1 MLHYLLRKKSVK
13 REVFYKNNAV
23 NILENAKVKKL
34 AVFIEQICKTEGKYI
49 EKLSISPDN
58 AIKSI
63 LNQYSEFKPSIQA
76 CLKDRKNYVN
86 EIIRFSQNQDA
97 IKDNVSLIWFKKFL
111 KYILECTKHG
121 LHMAQSFMNKILGI
135 NLTEGSGKGFLKNYK
150 PEVTIGGAVIAG
162 TGICLGIVSA
172 VVLLGI
178 GLWLYST
185 GKIVRKLSSK
195 PSILEKIKEKGIKWF
210 GREEDDL
217 PDDLLPPDLDVP
229 NVTMSFNINTSES
242 MIQFAKDSVKL
253 KLFQVVLK
261 VFFLF
266 CLKSI
271 LSLYMCDA
279 AAFMLTVLFAL
290 FTPGMNLIT
299 FLLLWMFIGC
309 CSIYKYVTYNR
320 TIVEET

>member
-121 LHMAQSFMNKILGI
+121 LHMAQSFMNNILGI
-135 NLTEGSGKGFLKNYK
+135 NLTEGSGKGFLKDYK

-242 MIQFAKDSVKL
+242 LLQYAKDRTKYKL
-253 KLFQVVLK
+253 LQVCFK
-261 VFFLF
+261 GICIF
-266 CLKSI
+266 CLKSV
-271 LSLYMCDA
+271 LSLYMSSNMA
-279 AAFMLTVLFAL
+279 WGISIFIAI

-299 FLLLWMFIGC
+299 FILIWIFIGC
-309 CSIYKYVTYNR
+309 CSAYKSLVYNR
-320 TIVEET
+320 QVAEV